1 LGIFCAFSYKIL
13 MVNDALACSFI
24 NFIQNW
30 EKSFYGYSD
39 EIKFSSENLI
49 VYEFITW
56 SFLDMCLFIVLFVTY
71 WNDKNYLILSSI
83 KVELCFDKKNFCS
96 VALMLDILR
105 CSLFVVLILV
115 VFLPSKCNL
124 IFVDDIQN
132 RSHISLFF

>member
-1 LGIFCAFSYKIL
+1 
-13 MVNDALACSFI
+13 
-24 NFIQNW
+24 
-30 EKSFYGYSD
+30 
-39 EIKFSSENLI
+39 
-49 VYEFITW
+49 
-56 SFLDMCLFIVLFVTY
+56 MCLFIVLFVTY